1 MECKEIIDNHTHKG
15 TAFQMKGIVMCLDN
29 HLEGENRMVERI
41 ILMPEYG
48 CYPVWLIDEHGSII
62 DTRLPDELRADTEL
76 DARFNEIADRYE
88 ALFINNEREFSYV
101 GFSSPEEKDRF
112 LQDWR
117 ALVDEITRKTEGR
130 YEIVDD
136 IGKSF

>member
-1 MECKEIIDNHTHKG
+1 MIMEERY
-15 TAFQMKGIVMCLDN
+15 MIVKL
-29 HLEGENRMVERI
+29 R
-41 ILMPEYG
+41 LMPEYE
-48 CYPVWLIDEHGSII
+48 CYPVWLYDEHGCIV
-62 DTRLPDELRADTEL
+62 DQRLPDELRSDTEL

-101 GFSSPEEKDRF
+101 GFSSPEEKERF
-112 LQDWR
+112 LRDWHV
-117 ALVDEITRKTEGR
+117 LVEEITRKTGGR